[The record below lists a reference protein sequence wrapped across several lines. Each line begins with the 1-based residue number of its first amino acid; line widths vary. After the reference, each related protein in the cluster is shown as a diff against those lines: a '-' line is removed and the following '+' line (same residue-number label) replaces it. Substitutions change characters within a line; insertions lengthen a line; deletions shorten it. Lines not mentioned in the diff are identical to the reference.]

1 MNAIKQGYKQTKV
14 GIIQEDW
21 EVVKLGDICKFQ
33 QGVQVDLEL
42 QKNYPIDGYVKFLR
56 IENYTQNSND
66 FRYIPIN
73 LSQSQTKLSLL
84 CDNKFI
90 IWDLFTSIPCTE
102 IKRQISPLCK
112 SIPTLLTMSI

>member
-14 GIIQEDW
+14 GIIPEDW

-73 LSQSQTKLSLL
+73 LSQNKTIAENEIAIVRYGATAGYIARGYNGVLANNLL
-84 CDNKFI
+84 DILQNSNK
-90 IWDLFTSIPCTE
+90 
-102 IKRQISPLCK
+102 RH
-112 SIPTLLTMSI
+112 